1 MNKKLIKIFAVMGV
15 IPVIPV
21 IPVIAFANPLADY
34 SDPLFSKK
42 PPCEQGMPHH
52 PPGHHGMKFGE
63 HLPPYLH
70 DIELTDAQKQSIQ
83 ALIQKS
89 QATLQ
94 GKEKAGIEY
103 RRYIQQKVFSMDY
116 SDEKISGMIKK
127 SLVQHEENGL
137 SMAKLDHAIFELLT
151 PPQQQQV
158 QVNLKRFAENTKI
171 MQ

>member
-1 MNKKLIKIFAVMGV
+1 MNKKLIKIFVV
-15 IPVIPV
+15 IGL

-34 SDPLFSKK
+34 SEPLFSKE

-52 PPGHHGMKFGE
+52 PPGHHGVKFGK

-70 DIELTDAQKQSIQ
+70 NIDLTDAQKQSIK
-83 ALIQKS
+83 ALIQKT
-89 QATLQ
+89 QAAME

-103 RRYIQQKVFSMDY
+103 RRYIQEQVFSKDY
-116 SDEKISGMIKK
+116 SHEKIAGMIKK
-127 SLVQHEENGL
+127 SMAQDEENSL